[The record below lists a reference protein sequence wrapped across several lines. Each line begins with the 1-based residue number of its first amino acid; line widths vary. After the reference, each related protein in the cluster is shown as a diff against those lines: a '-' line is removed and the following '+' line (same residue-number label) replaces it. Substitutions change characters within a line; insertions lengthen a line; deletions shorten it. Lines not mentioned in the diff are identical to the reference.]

1 MAIGLITYQDASRRE
16 DLTDVVTN
24 ISPSETPLLSMLG
37 RGADARQT
45 LHEYPTDVFASAA
58 DNAQIEAA
66 DHTAV
71 DLTQPSRASNNT
83 QIFTDNITVSDT
95 MAVVDGVANALTYQ
109 SQKAMTEHAKDIEL
123 ALMAGSR
130 ASGASGVARRLTG
143 VLNALTTNAT
153 TMASA
158 STLTETIYNDIMEL
172 VYGSTDQL
180 PDMVFVGSKLKRA
193 ISGFPGA
200 SSGAITIPA
209 EQIARYNKV
218 DFYEG
223 DFGRQRIM
231 LHRDVPNV
239 AAGRTLLAINSNYH
253 KLSYLRP
260 TSMRSIA
267 KTGDAEKRQVVTEMT
282 VEHRGEKTGA
292 VVNRFAS

>member
-1 MAIGLITYQDASRRE
+1 MDTSRRE

-37 RGADARQT
+37 RGSDAKQT
-45 LHEYPTDVFASAA
+45 LHEYPTDTFASAA
-58 DNAQIEAA
+58 HNAAIEGA
-66 DHTAV
+66 DFAAV
-71 DLTQPSRASNNT
+71 DLTQPSRGSNNT
-83 QIFTDNITVSDT
+83 QIFKKSIMVSDT
-95 MAVVDGVANALTYQ
+95 EAVVDGVTNALQYQ
-109 SQKAMTEHAKDIEL
+109 SQKAFTEHAKDIEL

-130 ASGASGVARRLTG
+130 ASGASGVARQLVG
-143 VLNALTTNAT
+143 IVNALTTNAT

-158 STLTETIYNDIMEL
+158 STLTEAIYNDIMEL

-193 ISGFPGA
+193 ISNFAGA
-200 SSGAITIPA
+200 SDGAITIPA
-209 EQIARYNKV
+209 DQVARYNKV

-231 LHRDVPNV
+231 LHRDVANV
-239 AAGRTLLAINSNYH
+239 AAGRSLVAINSQFH

-260 TSMRSIA
+260 THLREIA
-267 KTGDAEKRQVVTEMT
+267 KTGDSEKREVITEMT
-282 VEHRGEKTGA
+282 IEHRGQATGA
-292 VVNRFAS
+292 VVNRFNS

>member
-1 MAIGLITYQDASRRE
+1 MPIGLITYQDASRRE

-24 ISPSETPLLSMLG
+24 ISPEETPLLSMLG
-37 RGADARQT
+37 RGPNARQT
-45 LHEYPTDVFASAA
+45 LHEYPTDTFAAAA
-58 DNAQIEAA
+58 DNAQVEAA

-71 DLTQPSRASNNT
+71 DHTQPSRASNNT

-95 MAVVDGVANALTYQ
+95 AAVVDGVVNALEYQ
-109 SQKAMTEHAKDIEL
+109 MTKNMKEHAKDIEL

-143 VLNALTTNAT
+143 VINALTTNAT

-158 STLTETIYNDIMEL
+158 STLTETIYNDVMEL

-180 PDMVFVGSKLKRA
+180 PDMVFVGGKLKRA
-193 ISGFPGA
+193 ISAFAGA
-200 SSGAITIPA
+200 STNSVTIPA
-209 EQIARYNKV
+209 SEFTRYNKV

-223 DFGRQRIM
+223 DFGRQRVM
-231 LHRDVPNV
+231 LHRDVPN
-239 AAGRTLLAINSNYH
+239 AASGRSLVAINSNYH

-260 TSMRSIA
+260 TTMREIA
-267 KTGDAEKRQVVTEMT
+267 KTGDAEKRQIVTELT
-282 VEHRGEKTGA
+282 IEHRGEKTGA